1 MEGDHL
7 EISRCRSFRSFSTI
21 IFDFDYTLADSSK
34 GVVESINFALNDLG
48 LPKAKPEEISRTIG
62 LSLEETFLSLVGQQH
77 STESEKFRHLF
88 IKRADEVMADL
99 TFVYELV
106 PSVVQELRNHGYK
119 LAIFSS
125 KLRYRIEAILKR
137 ENLFSSFDVIIGWE
151 DVSNPKPDPEG
162 LLTICQKLNTSIEK
176 SLYIGDTVT
185 DAVTARRAGISFIA
199 VLSGVTPQENFS
211 EYHIYKI
218 ITNLNQLPNIIVGNH
233 VQEDFMK

>member
-7 EISRCRSFRSFSTI
+7 KISKDRSFHSFSTI

-34 GVVESINFALNDLG
+34 GAVESINFALNELG
-48 LPKAKPEEISRTIG
+48 FPKAKPEEISKTIG
-62 LSLEETFLSLVGQQH
+62 SSLEETFLALVGQQH
-77 STESEKFRHLF
+77 ITKCEEFRRLF
-88 IKRADEVMADL
+88 IKKADKVMADF

-106 PSVVQELRNHGYK
+106 PGVVQELRNNGCK

-137 ENLFSSFDVIIGWE
+137 ENLLSSFDVIVGWE
-151 DVSNPKPDPEG
+151 DVSKPKPDPEG
-162 LLTICQKLNTSIEK
+162 LLTICQKLNTSVEK

-211 EYHIYKI
+211 EYHVYKI
-218 ITNLNQLPNIIVGNH
+218 ITNLNQLPNIIVGNY